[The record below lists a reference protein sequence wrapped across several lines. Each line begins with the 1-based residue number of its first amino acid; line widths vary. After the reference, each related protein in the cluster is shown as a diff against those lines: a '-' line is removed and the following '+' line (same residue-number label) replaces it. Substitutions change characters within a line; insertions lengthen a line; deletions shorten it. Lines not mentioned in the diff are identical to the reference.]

1 MLHVNQGFA
10 QLLSNFA
17 MRREIDFIMLKNQF
31 VDKGL
36 QKVVN
41 VVAAEVRVTIGRK
54 NLEDIAFG
62 RGNKL
67 QDGNVEGAAAEIVN
81 GDFAAL
87 FFVEAVG
94 QRRGSGFIDEAK
106 NFEAGDFASVLGGL
120 ALGVVEVGG
129 DGDDG
134 AVNGFAEVGLGPVF
148 QFAQNESGN
157 FRRSEDFFGEHYSNN
172 VRTRRIDT
180 ERKQLQFVLDIG
192 GTAAH

>member
-17 MRREIDFIMLKNQF
+17 MRREIDLMVLQDEF
-31 VDKGL
+31 VHKSLEQIVD
-36 QKVVN
+36 
-41 VVAAEVRVTIGRK
+41 VVAAEMRVAVRGEH
-54 NLEDIAFG
+54 LEDIAFG
-62 RGNKL
+62 RGNEL
-67 QDGNVEGAAAEIVN
+67 QDGNIESAAAEIVN

-87 FFVEAVG
+87 FFVQAVG

-134 AVNGFAEVGLGPVF
+134 AVDGFAEVGLGPVF

-172 VRTRRIDT
+172 IRTRRIDT